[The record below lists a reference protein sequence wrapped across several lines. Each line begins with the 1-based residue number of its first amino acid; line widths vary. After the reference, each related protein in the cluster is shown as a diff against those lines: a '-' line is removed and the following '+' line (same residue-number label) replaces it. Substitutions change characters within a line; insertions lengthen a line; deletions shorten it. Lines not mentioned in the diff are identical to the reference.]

1 MNFQDMPCIP
11 NGGNI
16 PPKQENIGLEDE
28 KWGLPLKLKFYEGEG
43 QLGKKSLKKFLLG
56 RCNENWVQKHE
67 IIWKGIAILPGNL
80 FALNLRS
87 YHVSSSAVILSS
99 T

>member
-1 MNFQDMPCIP
+1 MNFQGMPCIP

-28 KWGLPLKLKFYEGEG
+28 KRGLPLKLKFYEVEG

-56 RCNENWVQKHE
+56 GCHENGFRNTE
-67 IIWKGIAILPGNL
+67 IIWQGIAILPGNL
-80 FALNLRS
+80 FALNLRT